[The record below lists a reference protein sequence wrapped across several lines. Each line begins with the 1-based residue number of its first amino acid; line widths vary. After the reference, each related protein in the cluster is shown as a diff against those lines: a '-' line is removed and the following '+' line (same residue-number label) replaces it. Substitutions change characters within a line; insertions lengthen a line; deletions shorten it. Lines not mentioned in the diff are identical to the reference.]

1 MNILEAKK
9 YGKAQ
14 LSFSPTPELD
24 TAVIL
29 QHVTGFD
36 RTKLLLKRDFSLSRE
51 QEQSF
56 TAAIEKRKTGLP
68 VAYITG
74 QKEFFGFNFF
84 VSPAVLIPK
93 PDTELLVEQA
103 LNALGL
109 FYEKMENADGSLK
122 KIPEICDMCCG
133 SGCVGLSV
141 LKALAEND
149 GISPENLP
157 KMTFA
162 DISEPAL
169 EICQKNARHLLDFDE
184 SLPARLRFIRSNLFE
199 NIPHYSFDFILTN
212 PPYVPHSESLELLKD
227 GRSEPL
233 LALDG
238 DVTAE
243 GDFSGTEDGLFLIR
257 RLIPQCFERLA
268 PGGMLLM
275 ETGEYNA
282 RETALLFEKA
292 RLKNVLIKKD
302 LNGMLRN
309 VMGTKPYSSG
319 ETKSGC

>member
-9 YGKAQ
+9 YGKAR
-14 LSFSPTPELD
+14 LCRSPSPELD

-36 RTKLLLKRDFSLSRE
+36 KTQLLLKRDCQLSEE
-51 QEQSF
+51 QEKAF
-56 TAAIEKRKTGLP
+56 VAAVEKRKTGLP

-74 QKEFFGFNFF
+74 QKEFFGFDFF
-84 VSPAVLIPK
+84 VNPAVLIPK
-93 PDTELLVEQA
+93 PDTEILVEQA

-109 FYEKMENADGSLK
+109 FYGRMENADGSLK

-133 SGCVGLSV
+133 SGCVGISV

-149 GISPENLP
+149 GISVENLP

-162 DISEPAL
+162 DISGAAL
-169 EICQKNARHLLDFDE
+169 EVCQKNARRLLDFDE
-184 SLPARLRFIRSNLFE
+184 NIPSRLRFIRSNLFE
-199 NIPHYSFDFILTN
+199 NLPDYSFDFILTN

-243 GDFSGTEDGLFLIR
+243 GEFSGTEDGLFLIR
-257 RLIPQCFERLA
+257 RLVPQCFERLA
-268 PGGMLLM
+268 PGGLLIM

-282 RETALLFEKA
+282 EETARLFKEAGFKDVG
-292 RLKNVLIKKD
+292 LKKD

-309 VMGTKPYSSG
+309 VTGTKPYRPE